1 MRTKSMPNVKLVDTK
16 TMTLRA
22 RILAISL
29 LFAFVLLLLDFYLT
43 GFDVPTAVVYLPIVM
58 SLGISP
64 YFVYQYF
71 EYSRMKSIEA
81 KFPEFLRNLAETQR
95 SGINLSQA
103 IYMARKTDYGP
114 LSQEIGLMADQLSWG
129 IPFPK
134 VIEHMEHRLSES
146 TLVKRAMVIIREA
159 YHSGGDIADV
169 MESVSTNAVL
179 IKDLESERQ
188 SKLSQQVLVM
198 YVIFFIFLGM
208 LVVLQK
214 VLAPLFVMQSAGASS
229 GGASFLSLSAGQ
241 FGPSYY
247 RSIFLN
253 MILIQGF
260 FSGLIAGQLGEGK
273 ALAGIKHSAIML
285 VAGLAIF
292 TLAVPPITMVMQV
305 NEPATSFKPG
315 SVFEMTGYIYY
326 GDGAPV
332 RDASVFIDFQ
342 GETYR
347 LGVDEVGAFSYQ
359 IKLPSAAGVY
369 QIKLSAE
376 NLQKKRIEKVL
387 EATVQ

>member
-1 MRTKSMPNVKLVDTK
+1 MPNVKLVDTK

-22 RILAISL
+22 RVLTISF
-29 LFAFVLLLLDFYLT
+29 LFTFVMLLLDFYFS
-43 GFDVPTAVVYLPIVM
+43 GFDVPTAIVYLPIVM

-71 EYSRMKSIEA
+71 EYSKMRSIEA

-114 LSQEIGLMADQLSWG
+114 LSQEIGMMADQLSWG
-129 IPFPK
+129 VPFPK

-146 TLVKRAMVIIREA
+146 TLITRAMVIIREA
-159 YHSGGDIADV
+159 YHSGGNIADV

-179 IKDLESERQ
+179 IKDLEAERQ

-229 GGASFLSLSAGQ
+229 GGGASFLSLSASQ

-247 RSIFLN
+247 RNIFLN

-292 TLAVPPITMVMQV
+292 TIAVPPITIVMQV
-305 NEPATSFKPG
+305 NEPVTAFRPG

-332 RDASVFIDFQ
+332 NDASVFIDFQ

-347 LGVDEVGAFSYQ
+347 MGVDNVGAFSYQ
-359 IKLPSAAGVY
+359 IKLPRAAGVY
-369 QIKLSAE
+369 KIKLSAE
-376 NLQKKRIEKVL
+376 NLQNKRVEKVL
-387 EATVQ
+387 EAIVE